1 MRAAVYHAPEHVA
14 VESVPSPVA
23 GPTDVVI
30 DVEACGV
37 CGSDVASY
45 AHGHYVDAG
54 QVMGHELC
62 GRVSAVGHGVVG
74 IELDDRVIVRPMRSC
89 GECGY
94 CRDGQTHLCGATTGR
109 SLGYG
114 TPGGYAEKVLMTDA
128 VAGRDLYVVPD
139 SLDPRDAMWG
149 EPLAVALHA
158 VALSG
163 DNPTIPLVVIGG
175 GSVGLCVAAA
185 AKASGATDVT
195 VVEPR
200 ANRRDAARALGMR
213 TADGSN
219 GEPYREASRVVDAS
233 GSVAAI
239 RVAMTAMRPGGRMV
253 LVGLGEAP
261 LPWFGGRVDLVGSFA
276 YTDADFARA
285 VDLLI
290 SGAVRLAPLVTHAF
304 SIEETALAIVAS
316 KEEPTVVKSV
326 VIPALAP
333 ASEGTP

>member
-1 MRAAVYHAPEHVA
+1 MRAAVYHAPEQVS

-23 GPTDVVI
+23 GPTDVVL

-37 CGSDVASY
+37 CGSDVSSY
-45 AHGHYVDAG
+45 AHGHYVDDG
-54 QVMGHELC
+54 QVMGHEMC
-62 GRVSAVGHGVVG
+62 GRVSDVGAAVVG
-74 IELDDRVIVRPMRSC
+74 IQIDDRVIVRPMRSC
-89 GECGY
+89 DECAY

-114 TPGGYAEKVLMTDA
+114 SPGGYAEKVIMTDA
-128 VAGRDLYVVPD
+128 VAARDLYVVPNT
-139 SLDPRDAMWG
+139 LDPRDAMWG

-158 VALSG
+158 VALTG
-163 DNPTIPLVVIGG
+163 DDVSIPLVVIGG

-185 AKASGATDVT
+185 AKACGSTDVT

-200 ANRRDAARALGMR
+200 ENRREAARALGMS

-219 GEPYREASRVVDAS
+219 DEPYRDACRVVDAS
-233 GSVAAI
+233 GSVSAI
-239 RVAMTAMRPGGRMV
+239 RMAMTAMRPGGRLV
-253 LVGLGEAP
+253 LVGLGDAP

-285 VDLLI
+285 VELLV
-290 SGAVRLAPLVTHAF
+290 SGAVRLAPLVTHVF
-304 SIEETALAIVAS
+304 SIDETALAIVAS

-326 VIPALAP
+326 VIPALALTP
-333 ASEGTP
+333 EGTS